1 MTYSQE
7 LGFPRAAAR
16 ICSVVAGCGL
26 VTMRDIVGCPVTL
39 RSGSVPSSRA
49 GGDVSPETLRR
60 GGNHSTG
67 SAIRATVVANAQHRG
82 RLTVFLADGGGGGT
96 PSGPSYSGTQTLKIE
111 PSAIPAALKAF
122 QTAHDRVSKKVDE
135 LSGMHVPAWAGD
147 PVSHETATHFAN

>member
-1 MTYSQE
+1 MIRRPPRST
-7 LGFPRAAAR
+7 LFPY
-16 ICSVVAGCGL
+16 
-26 VTMRDIVGCPVTL
+26 TTL
-39 RSGSVPSSRA
+39 FRSLRTRSGSVPSSRA

-111 PSAIPAALKAF
+111 PSAIPAALKA
-122 QTAHDRVSKKVDE
+122 
-135 LSGMHVPAWAGD
+135 
-147 PVSHETATHFAN
+147 